1 MNADTDKSQ
10 INKIYFY
17 QLMVVFSVVF
27 ALVGFSYNVWRMEVT
42 EENDNIRTAS
52 FEILLELASLEQLIY
67 AAHYDKD
74 KVNGSPRKG
83 WVIVGLVND
92 LSVLAG
98 DSIQADASTLK
109 LVWSNQWEHINND
122 VKAVK
127 QIIEAIDNLRSEI
140 KQVLI
145 KLE

>member
-27 ALVGFSYNVWRMEVT
+27 AIVGFSYNVWRMEVT